1 MKITS
6 LKKYKGT
13 TYEVELD
20 YERRIYLHA
29 DIIVDFRLRIEDEID
44 RSRLREVIYAS
55 NFRRAYQRALYLLDY
70 RDYSRAELYKK
81 LLDNYKSE
89 KLCTAV
95 ADKLENAG
103 IIDDER
109 YAEKLAVKYVTAK
122 KFGFRRAKREIM
134 LKGIDEFKAIDALEP
149 HAEEFEENLTR
160 LLETKHARN
169 LTDRDDRKSVEKVK
183 AALVRYGYDF
193 GEINRCIKEY
203 FENNLED

>member
-20 YERRIYLHA
+20 YERKIYLHA
-29 DIIVDFRLRIEDEID
+29 DILVDFGLRENDELD
-44 RSRLREVIYAS
+44 RNRLREIIWAS

-70 RDYSRAELYKK
+70 RDYSRAEMYKK

-95 ADKLENAG
+95 ADKLENNG

-109 YAEKLAVKYVTAK
+109 YAEKLAVKYVSVR
-122 KFGFRRAKREIM
+122 KFGYRRAKREIM
-134 LKGIDEFKAIDALEP
+134 LKGIDEFKAIDALEA
-149 HAEEFEENLTR
+149 HAEEFEENLMW

-169 LTDRDDRKSVEKVK
+169 LTDPEDRKTIEKVK
-183 AALVRYGYDF
+183 ASLVRYGYGF
-193 GEINRCIKEY
+193 GEINSCIKEY

>member
-13 TYEVELD
+13 TYEAELD
-20 YERRIYLHA
+20 CERKIYLHV
-29 DIIVDFRLRIEDEID
+29 DIIVDFGLRENDDID
-44 RSRLREVIYAS
+44 RSKLREIIWAS

-70 RDYSRAELYKK
+70 RDYSRSEIYKK
-81 LLDNYKSE
+81 LLDSYKSE

-103 IIDDER
+103 IINDER
-109 YAEKLAVKYVTAK
+109 YAEKLAVRYVSGRKY
-122 KFGFRRAKREIM
+122 GFRRAKREMIM
-134 LKGIDEFKAIDALEP
+134 KGIEPFTADDALEP
-149 HAEEFEENLTR
+149 YSEQFGENLMA
-160 LLETKHARN
+160 LLETKHSRN
-169 LTDRDDRKSVEKVK
+169 LTDPGDRKSVEKVK

-203 FENNLED
+203 FENYLED